1 MHVRYWGRKGTHGRY
16 LCVGDYQAGG
26 RYCVAFGGGIVDRRF
41 SERLLEVISPL
52 GVEASLRALDELA
65 GQDDERR
72 QARSRKVE
80 QLEYETQRAFEQY
93 NEVDPRNRLVAAEL
107 ERRWNEKLCELEET
121 RASLLDLERE
131 ARSVTSEDRARL
143 LALGR
148 DFSAV
153 WNSDQCSMELKKK
166 IVRTVVE
173 EVIAHVEGDGKRR
186 RFVIHWSGGV
196 HTQFAMDEP
205 GYGSYDKKTSM
216 EALDVIRRMAGR
228 YGDDQIAAVL
238 NRSGYR
244 TAKDKRW
251 SQTRVF
257 STRHRYQIPSSP
269 LDTDVLNADAAARHC
284 GVSVMA
290 IRRLVAARVL
300 TCEQVVPY
308 APPWEIRRA
317 DLDSPAVRSMLDRLK
332 RTGKLG
338 TVRSEGD
345 GSQPEE
351 ALHRKPNVIAMPGI
365 PRGGATATGRRRWRS
380 RPRCRAAPPLR
391 AVSSCTRRRRPPPRT
406 ARGRVGARGACGRLR
421 GGGAA
426 W

>member
-1 MHVRYWGRKGTHGRY
+1 MKRRSCLDLHSDAAVGAVREGQGLLVGILRCGRCGRRMHVRYWGRKGTHGRY
-16 LCVGDYQAGG
+16 LCPGDYQAGG
-26 RYCVAFGGGIVDRRF
+26 RYCVAFGGGIVDRHF

-65 GQDDERR
+65 GHDDARR

-93 NEVDPRNRLVAAEL
+93 NEVDPRNRLVAVEL
-107 ERRWNEKLCELEET
+107 ERRWNEKLRELEET
-121 RASLLDLERE
+121 RALLLDLQHE
-131 ARSVTSEDRARL
+131 ARSVTTEDRERL

-148 DFSAV
+148 DFSTV
-153 WNSDQCSMELKKK
+153 WHSDQCPMELKKK

-173 EVIAHVEGDGKRR
+173 EVIAHVEGDGKRL

-196 HTQFAMDEP
+196 HTQFEMDKP
-205 GYGSYDKKTSM
+205 GYGAYGKKTSL

-251 SQTRVF
+251 NQTRVF
-257 STRHRYQIPSSP
+257 STRHRYQIPGSP
-269 LDTDVLNADAAARHC
+269 LEADVLNADAAARHC

-300 TCEQVVPY
+300 ACGQVVPY
-308 APPWEIRRA
+308 APWEIRRA
-317 DLDSPAVRSMLDRLK
+317 DLDAPAVRSMLDRLK

-338 TVRSEGD
+338 AVEAEGD
-345 GSQPEE
+345 GPQSQQ
-351 ALHRKPNVIAMPGI
+351 
-365 PRGGATATGRRRWRS
+365 
-380 RPRCRAAPPLR
+380 
-391 AVSSCTRRRRPPPRT
+391 
-406 ARGRVGARGACGRLR
+406 RLFTEN
-421 GGGAA
+421 
-426 W
+426 

>member
-1 MHVRYWGRKGTHGRY
+1 
-16 LCVGDYQAGG
+16 
-26 RYCVAFGGGIVDRRF
+26 
-41 SERLLEVISPL
+41 
-52 GVEASLRALDELA
+52 
-65 GQDDERR
+65 
-72 QARSRKVE
+72 VE
-80 QLEYETQRAFEQY
+80 QLEYETGRAFEQY

-107 ERRWNEKLCELEET
+107 ERRWNEKLRELEGT

-131 ARSVTSEDRARL
+131 ARCVTTEDRERL

-153 WNSDQCSMELKKK
+153 WHSDQCPMELKKK

-173 EVIAHVEGDGKRR
+173 EVIAHVEGDGKRL

-196 HTQFAMDEP
+196 HTQFEMDKP
-205 GYGSYDKKTSM
+205 GYGAYGKKTSL

-251 SQTRVF
+251 NQTRVF
-257 STRHRYQIPSSP
+257 STRHRYQIPGSP
-269 LDTDVLNADAAARHC
+269 LEADVLNADAAARHC

-300 TCEQVVPY
+300 ACEQVVPY
-308 APPWEIRRA
+308 APWEIRRA
-317 DLDSPAVRSMLDRLK
+317 DLDAPAVRSMLDRLK

-338 TVRSEGD
+338 AVEAEGD
-345 GSQPEE
+345 GPQSQQ
-351 ALHRKPNVIAMPGI
+351 
-365 PRGGATATGRRRWRS
+365 
-380 RPRCRAAPPLR
+380 
-391 AVSSCTRRRRPPPRT
+391 
-406 ARGRVGARGACGRLR
+406 RLFTEN
-421 GGGAA
+421 
-426 W
+426 

>member
-1 MHVRYWGRKGTHGRY
+1 MKRRSCLDLQSDAAVGAVREGQGLLVGILRCGRCGRRMHVRYWGRKGTHGRY

-65 GQDDERR
+65 DQDDERR

-93 NEVDPRNRLVAAEL
+93 NEVDSRNRLVAAEL
-107 ERRWNEKLCELEET
+107 ERRWNEKLRELAET

-131 ARSVTSEDRARL
+131 ARCVTSEDRERF

-153 WNSDQCSMELKKK
+153 WHSGHCSMELKKK

-173 EVIAHVEGDGKRR
+173 EVIAHVEQDGKRL

-196 HTQFAMDEP
+196 HTQFEMDKP
-205 GYGSYDKKTSM
+205 GHGSSGKKTSS

-251 SQTRVF
+251 SQSRVF
-257 STRHRYQIPSSP
+257 PTRHRYQIPSSL

-300 TCEQVVPY
+300 ACEQVVPY
-308 APPWEIRRA
+308 APWEIRRA
-317 DLDSPAVRSMLDRLK
+317 DLDAPAVRSMLDRLK

-338 TVRSEGD
+338 AVKAEGD
-345 GSQPEE
+345 GSQSQ
-351 ALHRKPNVIAMPGI
+351 
-365 PRGGATATGRRRWRS
+365 RGLFTEN
-380 RPRCRAAPPLR
+380 
-391 AVSSCTRRRRPPPRT
+391 
-406 ARGRVGARGACGRLR
+406 
-421 GGGAA
+421 
-426 W
+426 